1 MNIQFIYYKK
11 RKSILYTHADTIRK
25 LYTHYTHTIHT
36 YIYNPLGKIAQS
48 LTPELLPRKEYI
60 SRTDATTALR

>member
-11 RKSILYTHADTIRK
+11 RKSILYTHDDTIVTQ
-25 LYTHYTHTIHT
+25 YANYIT

-48 LTPELLPRKEYI
+48 FTPELLPRKEYI